1 MPEPD
6 RVRFV
11 YVVPGTVL
19 VLVKFHEPIAEM
31 VFNDR
36 VPLLNVMVP
45 ELLIALDTVRFWLA
59 TNVNVPE
66 ALLTVRLTHVTEP
79 AVV

>member
-1 MPEPD
+1 MLLA
-6 RVRFV
+6 VWNV
-11 YVVPGTVL
+11 
-19 VLVKFHEPIAEM
+19 HEPILVM

-59 TNVNVPE
+59 PNANVPDE
-66 ALLTVRLTHVTEP
+66 LLTIRLTHVMEP
-79 AVV
+79 VLTV

>member
-1 MPEPD
+1 M
-6 RVRFV
+6 
-11 YVVPGTVL
+11 

-59 TNVNVPE
+59 PNANVPDE
-66 ALLTVRLTHVTEP
+66 LLTIRLTHVMEP
-79 AVV
+79 VLTV